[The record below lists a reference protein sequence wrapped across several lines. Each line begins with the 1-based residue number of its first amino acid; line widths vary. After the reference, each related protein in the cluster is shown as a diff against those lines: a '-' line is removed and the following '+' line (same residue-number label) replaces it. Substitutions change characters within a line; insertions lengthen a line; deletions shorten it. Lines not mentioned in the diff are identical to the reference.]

1 MTNIAIA
8 DIKVVD
14 RHRIDFGDLES
25 LATSMNKIGQLQ
37 PIVVTSA
44 LRLVAGGRRL
54 GAAKSLGWLDID
66 AKIVEISRGDVP

>member
-25 LATSMNKIGQLQ
+25 LATSMNEIGQLQ

-44 LRLVAGGRRL
+44 LRLVAGGQRL